1 MSELPRLAITLG
13 EPAGIGPELAVQ
25 LARFPLAADLIVIGD
40 GDLLR
45 ATAQDLAAPLDL
57 SVYDPATVLGE
68 RPANSLRLLAH
79 PLPQTVQAGRLDPR
93 NSATVVDWLALAADG
108 CRDGRFDAVL
118 TLPMHKGVINDAGIA
133 FTGHTEFF
141 AGRAGVEVLMLLVGD
156 DTAIAPRASIR
167 VALATTHLP
176 LRAVADAITV
186 AGLGTRLRLLD
197 TGLRRDLGIA
207 RPRIAVLGLNPHAG
221 EGGHLGREEIE
232 IIDEVMQALRA
243 EGLDLHGPLPADT
256 AFVPAKRRQFDAYF
270 AMFHDQGLPVLKALG
285 FGGAVNV
292 TLGLP
297 FVRTS
302 VDHGVALDLAG
313 TGRADTGS
321 AVAAAELALAIAQR
335 RIAA

>member
-1 MSELPRLAITLG
+1 MPELPRLAITLG
-13 EPAGIGPELAVQ
+13 EPAGIGPELAVH
-25 LARFPLAADLIVIGD
+25 LARLPLAADLVVIGD
-40 GDLLR
+40 GALLR
-45 ATAQDLAAPLDL
+45 ATAKSLGAPLTL
-57 SVYDPATVLGE
+57 VPYDPDTVLNE
-68 RPANSLRLLAH
+68 RPANSLRLLEQA
-79 PLPQTVQAGRLDPR
+79 LPQSVRTGQLDPR

-141 AGRAGVEVLMLLVGD
+141 ADRADAEVLMLLVGD
-156 DTAIAPRASIR
+156 DAAIAPDARIR

-176 LRAVADAITV
+176 LRAVADAFTV
-186 AGLGTRLRLLD
+186 DGLVTRLRLLD
-197 TGLRRDLGIA
+197 AGLRRDLGIA

-221 EGGHLGREEIE
+221 ESGHMGREEIE
-232 IIDEVMQALRA
+232 IIEPVMRMLRA

-313 TGRADTGS
+313 SGRAEPGS
-321 AVAAAELALAIAQR
+321 AIAAAELALAIAQR